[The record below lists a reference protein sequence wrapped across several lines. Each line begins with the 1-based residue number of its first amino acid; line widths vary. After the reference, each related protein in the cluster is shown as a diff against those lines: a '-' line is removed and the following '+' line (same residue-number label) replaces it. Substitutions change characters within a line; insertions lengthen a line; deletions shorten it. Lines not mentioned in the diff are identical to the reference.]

1 MHGGSVGDRFSRGD
15 SNQGAT
21 MDVVQLEWF
30 CRAYEERSFAK
41 AAKGVYV
48 SRQAFGRSMKGLEE
62 ELGVSLFLRS
72 SAGIE
77 PTAYA
82 DRIHPKVRCILKD
95 YRDVLAICD
104 ERPTEFRQ
112 KVKMAVADGMA
123 ASLPPA
129 FLDRLQE
136 RNPCIELVIEK
147 HYVRRCL
154 DMLERGEV
162 DFVICSVP
170 KGVVAANSVP
180 LVRRPVY
187 VALPK
192 AGLDSGLSLRA
203 LDSVTLFT
211 LGDDFPND
219 AVFLGLLEED
229 GISVNINSQYKD
241 YDLIIDEVRAGR
253 GAALVPEECID
264 RIAGSEAE
272 LIPVSQ
278 DRFAWEISFLF
289 LERSYTPLEKRL
301 IDFVRMQA
309 ELECASASPVE

>member
-1 MHGGSVGDRFSRGD
+1 
-15 SNQGAT
+15 

-41 AAKGVYV
+41 AAKSAYV

-77 PTAYA
+77 PTTYA
-82 DRIHPKVRCILKD
+82 DRIHPKVCCILKD

-104 ERPTEFRQ
+104 ECPTERRQ
-112 KVKMAVADGMA
+112 RIKMAVADGIA

-136 RNPCIELVIEK
+136 RNPCVELVIEK

-154 DMLERGEV
+154 DMLEHGEV

-170 KGVVAANSVP
+170 QGVVDAHRVP

-192 AGLDSGLSLRA
+192 TCLDLGPSLHA
-203 LDSVTLFT
+203 LDSTTLFT

-219 AVFLGLLEED
+219 AVFLNLLEEN
-229 GISVNINSQYKD
+229 GVSVRINSQYKD

-264 RIAGSEAE
+264 RITGSEAA
-272 LIPVSQ
+272 LIPVPQ
-278 DRFAWEISFLF
+278 DRFAWEVSFLF
-289 LERSYTPLEKRL
+289 LERSYTPLETYL

-309 ELECASASPVE
+309 VLE